1 MSDWFVGFRPSPKSP
16 QNLSRHVYSLETL
29 TTVPV
34 SLLFSRLTQREGID
48 VVIDE
53 TVRFDARHG
62 GKLRFLSAGEE
73 GYGGTYSRIDV
84 PKRVILLTEK
94 YGEIDVRL
102 REKGPSTLVSLRATK
117 LAAAAEE
124 AQWRELIDRVMER
137 FVTPEGDFPHG

>member
-1 MSDWFVGFRPSPKSP
+1 MEAKHARESVDHATVCFFPITPVIGGVVSGVSDREKVEVRSAP
-16 QNLSRHVYSLETL
+16 QH
-29 TTVPV
+29 
-34 SLLFSRLTQREGID
+34 ID
-48 VVIDE
+48 D
-53 TVRFDARHG
+53 
-62 GKLRFLSAGEE
+62 LE